1 MKKNITACCIMALV
15 LAIVLTVIPVSTH
28 AAGEIDMSVTQG
40 CHSIDAQIPMLEP
53 VPEITNLYAAFL
65 YDYTNDTLIYSVNPD
80 QKYDPASLVKIMT
93 ALIICEKGNLDDQIT
108 VDAALLETLPEN
120 SFGVELQAGEV
131 LSLRDLLYC
140 IIVESA
146 NDASVV
152 AANHVCG
159 SLDGFITE
167 MNDYAQRLGCKD
179 TVFTNVHGIYD
190 EFQTSTARDIARILT
205 QAAKNE
211 AFMEVFGAV
220 NYTLPATNLSE
231 ARELSSNNYLMND
244 DMMTVYLDSRVTGG
258 RAGTMDTGE
267 RNLAVTAER
276 NGVKL
281 VSVVLGSL
289 SEVAENGYEVI
300 TFGSFNETSALLDLG
315 FKGHHSVQLF
325 YADQA
330 LKQFEVQ
337 NGDSYVTTGVKEAV
351 LALLPYGVTY
361 NDLSYRYSEN
371 AQTIQAPVSAGDV
384 VTTVQVWHN
393 DICLAQSNL
402 YALHDVKVKD
412 VVATEEVAQE
422 STANG
427 STVLIIVGVIIGLFV
442 ILLFGRQLI
451 FRIVRSLKIR
461 RHRKNRRRSR

>member
-1 MKKNITACCIMALV
+1 MKKNIIIGRIICLILSVV
-15 LAIVLTVIPVSTH
+15 LACIPVCASATQ
-28 AAGEIDMSVTQG
+28 IDMSVTQG

-53 VPEITNLYAAFL
+53 SAEISNLYAAFL

-93 ALIICEKGNLDDQIT
+93 ALIICENGNLDDQIT
-108 VDAALLETLPEN
+108 VDGALLETLPEN
-120 SFGVELQAGEV
+120 SFGVDLQAGEIV
-131 LSLRDLLYC
+131 TLRDLLYC

-152 AANHVCG
+152 AASHVCG
-159 SLDGFITE
+159 SLDAFITE
-167 MNDYAQRLGCKD
+167 MNDYAKKLGCKD

-190 EFQTSTARDIARILT
+190 EFQLSTARDIARILT

-211 AFMEVFGAV
+211 TFMEVFGTV
-220 NYTLPATNLSE
+220 NYTVPATNLSE
-231 ARELSSNNYLMND
+231 PRELSSNNYLMND

-267 RNLAVTAER
+267 RNIAVTAER

-289 SEVAENGYEVI
+289 SAIAENGYEVI

-315 FKGHHSVQLF
+315 FQGHHSVQLF
-325 YADQA
+325 YANQA

-337 NGDSYVTTGVKEAV
+337 NGDSYVSTGVKDAV
-351 LALLPYGVTY
+351 QALLPYGVTY
-361 NDLSYRYSEN
+361 NNVSYRYHEN
-371 AQTIQAPVSAGDV
+371 STLIQAPVKEGDLI
-384 VTTVQVWHN
+384 TTVQVWHN
-393 DICLAQSNL
+393 DLCLAQANL
-402 YALHDVKVKD
+402 YALHDVKVRD
-412 VVATEEVAQE
+412 VIATEEIVEEE
-422 STANG
+422 SSAP
-427 STVLIIVGVIIGLFV
+427 STILIVVGIIVGLFV
-442 ILLFGRQLI
+442 ILLFGRRLI
-451 FRIVRSLKIR
+451 FRVIRSHRIR